1 MRILFIIPS
10 LRLHSK
16 TKFLPVGI
24 TSVMTLVD
32 QHDFDFDVFDIDVN
46 DHEDD
51 VVEAY
56 LRDNAYDVVLTGS
69 IVTHYQW
76 MKWLT
81 LTIKHYHPHTK
92 IVVGNSVAGSIP
104 ELFLRHSQ
112 ADFVVIGEGEFGGL
126 AILQALRDNTAFSSI
141 AGIAYKKPDG
151 SIVVNQKR
159 KACEIDTLP
168 MIDWRFLD
176 VDQYFK
182 KAGKPVA
189 GVINEDAPPKMMPIV
204 TARGCVFK
212 CTFCHYV
219 FWDDAYRHRSAQAIV
234 AEIRRNIDVYGA
246 NYFNFW
252 DDLSFSHLDQ
262 AEQVVD
268 AILASGLSFQ
278 WTAAVRSDLF
288 GNPKRDLARRI
299 RVAEKFKRS
308 GCLRLGY
315 SLESGNQD
323 ILDMMNKRV
332 KKEYFTEQAKLLAD
346 VDIISDASVV
356 FGYPQETARTIAETF
371 SMCRQARV
379 YPSIGF
385 LLPLPYTKM
394 YEYAKLHGF
403 ITDEDAYLDS
413 ITERQDINI
422 NMTKLSDEAILAH
435 IKDGA
440 AALSDD
446 LSLALPTDRLIKTGG
461 YREHHK
467 ETSSNAEKKL
477 VRTRNDVSLSYAESV
492 FEKQPPV

>member
-10 LRLHSK
+10 LRLHSR

-24 TSVMTLVD
+24 TSVMTFVK
-32 QHDFDFDVFDIDVN
+32 HHGFEFDVLDIDAN
-46 DHEDD
+46 DYEDA

-56 LRDNAYDVVLTGS
+56 IKTHEYDVILSGS
-69 IVTHYQW
+69 IVTHYYW

-81 LTIKHYHPHTK
+81 VIIKQYHPKTH
-92 IVVGNSVAGSIP
+92 IVVGNSVSGSIP
-104 ELFLRHSQ
+104 ELFLRHSA
-112 ADFVVIGEGEFGGL
+112 ADCVVIGEGEFSAL
-126 AILQALRDNTAFSSI
+126 AVLQALRDKTDFSSI
-141 AGIAYKKPDG
+141 PGIAYKKDEH
-151 SIVVNQKR
+151 VVTNEKR
-159 KACEIDTLP
+159 PACDVETLP
-168 MIDWRFLD
+168 MIDWSLLE
-176 VDQYFK
+176 VDLYFK
-182 KAGKPVA
+182 KAGKPPA
-189 GVINEDAPPKMMPIV
+189 GGGQKDNPPKTMPIV

-219 FWDDAYRHRSAQAIV
+219 FWEDAYRHRSAEAIV
-234 AEIRRNIDVYGA
+234 AEIRHNMAVYGA

-252 DDLSFSHLDQ
+252 DDLSFAHLDQ
-262 AEQVVD
+262 AEEVAD
-268 AILASGLSFQ
+268 AILASGLSFH

-288 GNPKRDLARRI
+288 GNPKRDLARRM
-299 RVAEKFKRS
+299 RVATKFKRA

-332 KKEYFTEQAKLLAD
+332 KKDYFTEQAKLLAE
-346 VDIISDASVV
+346 VGIISDTSVV
-356 FGYPQETARTIAETF
+356 FGYPQESEKTIAETF
-371 SMCRQARV
+371 AMCREAKV

-394 YEYAKLHGF
+394 YDYAKAHGF

-422 NMTKLSDEAILAH
+422 NMTKLSDERILDL

-440 AALSDD
+440 AALSEA
-446 LSLALPTDRLIKTGG
+446 LSLALPKDKLIKTGG
-461 YREHHK
+461 YQEHHK
-467 ETSSNAEKKL
+467 ETSSNAEQKL
-477 VRTRNDVSLSYAESV
+477 VRTRNDVTLSYAESV
-492 FEKQPPV
+492 FEKQG